1 MATIRQKSWG
11 WEAQILRRGR
21 TAISRT
27 FRIKADASA
36 WAIQVESEIARGV
49 CRDRSQGERFSLD
62 DTLVRYRAEVTPCKK
77 SAQAEEAR
85 IDFLRRDPIAC
96 LRLSDLRSRDA
107 ARFRDRRLQEV
118 TGSTVIRDLILI
130 PHAINIARKE
140 WGIVFDNPCSLI
152 RRHR

>member
-36 WAIQVESEIARGV
+36 WANQVESEIARGV

-62 DTLVRYRAEVTPCKK
+62 GTLVRYRAEVTPCKK
-77 SAQAEEAR
+77 SAGGRSPDRFPAPRSDRVPAPVRSAIPGCGQIPRLAPAGGDRFDGHPRFDPDPAR
-85 IDFLRRDPIAC
+85 HQHRSQGMGHRLRQP
-96 LRLSDLRSRDA
+96 
-107 ARFRDRRLQEV
+107 LQPD
-118 TGSTVIRDLILI
+118 TT
-130 PHAINIARKE
+130 P
-140 WGIVFDNPCSLI
+140 
-152 RRHR
+152 